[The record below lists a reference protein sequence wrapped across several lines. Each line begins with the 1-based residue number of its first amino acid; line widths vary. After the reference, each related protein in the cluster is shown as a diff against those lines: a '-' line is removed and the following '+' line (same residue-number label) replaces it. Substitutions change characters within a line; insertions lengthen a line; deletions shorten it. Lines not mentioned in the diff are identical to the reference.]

1 MLIFANFAAS
11 AAPTPFNEVT
21 AMRSRS
27 GCATTLASLLLSIM
41 LLTGVTD
48 GFAQGVNGLVAGK
61 SGAPGQR
68 LSAAGTPVRE
78 GPRYQD
84 LRGWRRRRSR
94 GIRPRGKSQHRRGHG

>member
-61 SGAPGQR
+61 AGAPGQR
-68 LSAAGTPVRE
+68 HSAAGSRVSE
-78 GPRYQD
+78 GPRHQYIGGD
-84 LRGWRRRRSR
+84 R
-94 GIRPRGKSQHRRGHG
+94 KSTRLNSSHV